1 MDQLA
6 AGGFKVKKAAA
17 QSVPQLIVRARDHV
31 MLALTCVKYD
41 DNATAVTSTS

>member
-17 QSVPQLIVRARDHV
+17 QSVPQLIVFARDHV
-31 MLALTCVKYD
+31 MLALTLYD